1 MQNTVTV
8 TNMADSSVF
17 LGFMNWPGPLDL
29 AGELIG
35 GCF

>member
-8 TNMADSSVF
+8 TNMADSSAF